1 MSQILDRS
9 TLLAEFEAYIKRS
22 FAIARQDTFIQLSES
37 RIFRDLRTRENIVKT
52 TIVPAS
58 NLFDLPADFIDLRE
72 LSAKRG
78 NRVVVLSSVGRHRL
92 SVATSQ
98 TGFPVVYSIIGTQVE
113 VGPITLPDEF
123 TLWYWQRLPAMVNP
137 TDSNVLLTAFPEI
150 WLYAML
156 VEGAVYIQDDTM
168 RQLAVETYLQEIK
181 RVNVRESEGR
191 FGEAP
196 VIGIG

>member
-1 MSQILDRS
+1 MSQIVSRS
-9 TLLAEFEAYIKRS
+9 TLITEFEAYIKRS
-22 FAIARQDTFIQLSES
+22 FAIDRQDTFIQLAES
-37 RIFRDLRTRENIVKT
+37 RIFRDLRTRENVVKV
-52 TIVPAS
+52 TIVPSS
-58 NLFDLPADFIDLRE
+58 NLFDLPTDFIDLRE

-113 VGPITLPDEF
+113 VGPTTLPEAF
-123 TLWYWQRLPAMVNP
+123 TLWYWQKLPPMVNP
-137 TDSNVLLTAFPEI
+137 ADTNVLLTSFPEI

-168 RQLAVETYLQEIK
+168 REIAVQTYLAEIN

-196 VIGIG
+196 VIGVG

>member
-9 TLLAEFEAYIKRS
+9 TLITEFQAYIKRS
-22 FAIARQDTFIQLSES
+22 FAIDRQDTFIQLSEL
-37 RIFRDLRTRENIVKT
+37 RIVRDLRVRENQVMT
-52 TIVPAS
+52 TIIPTS
-58 NLFDLPADFIDLRE
+58 NVLDLPSDFIDLRE
-72 LSAKRG
+72 ISYKNG

-92 SVATSQ
+92 SIATSQ
-98 TGFPVVYSIIGTQVE
+98 TGRPGVYSIIGDQIA
-113 VGPITLPDEF
+113 VGPITIPDEF
-123 TLWYWQRLPAMVNP
+123 TLWYWQKFPPLVNP
-137 TDSNVLLTAFPEI
+137 TDTNILLTEYPYI

-168 RQLAVETYLQEIK
+168 RQLAVETYLTEIN

-196 VIGIG
+196 VIGVG

>member
-1 MSQILDRS
+1 MSQIVSRS
-9 TLLAEFEAYIKRS
+9 TLITEFEAYIKRS
-22 FAIARQDTFIQLSES
+22 FAIDRQDTFIQLSES
-37 RIFRDLRTRENIVKT
+37 RIYRDLRARENVIKV
-52 TIVPAS
+52 TIVPSA

-98 TGFPVVYSIIGTQVE
+98 TGFPVVYSIIGTQIE
-113 VGPITLPDEF
+113 VGPTTLPDEF
-123 TLWYWQRLPAMVNP
+123 TLWYWQKLPPMVNP
-137 TDSNVLLTAFPEI
+137 ADTNILLKSFPEI

-156 VEGAVYIQDDTM
+156 VEGATYIQDDTM
-168 RQLAVETYLQEIK
+168 RSLAVETYLQEIN

-196 VIGIG
+196 VIGVG

>member
-1 MSQILDRS
+1 MSQILDRQ

-22 FAIARQDTFIQLSES
+22 FAISRQDTFIQLSES
-37 RIFRDLRTRENIVKT
+37 RIYRDLRTRENIVKA
-52 TIVPAS
+52 TIVPTS
-58 NLFDLPADFIDLRE
+58 NLIDLPADFIDLRE

-92 SVATSQ
+92 SIATSQ

-113 VGPITLPDEF
+113 VGPITIPENF

-137 TDSNVLLTAFPEI
+137 TDTNVLLTEFPEI

-168 RQLAVETYLQEIK
+168 RQLAVQTYLTEVQ
-181 RVNVRESEGR
+181 RVNQREAEGR

-196 VIGIG
+196 VIGVG

>member
-1 MSQILDRS
+1 MSQILDRQ
-9 TLLAEFEAYIKRS
+9 TLLTEFEAYIKRS
-22 FAIARQDTFIQLSES
+22 FAINRQDTFIQLSES

-113 VGPITLPDEF
+113 VGPITLPENF

-137 TDSNVLLTAFPEI
+137 TDTNVLLTAFPEI

-168 RQLAVETYLQEIK
+168 RKLAVETYLQEIN
-181 RVNVRESEGR
+181 RVNVREAEGR

-196 VIGIG
+196 VIGVG

>member
-9 TLLAEFEAYIKRS
+9 TLITEFEAYIKRS
-22 FAIARQDTFIQLSES
+22 FAIDRQDTFVQLSES
-37 RIFRDLRTRENIVKT
+37 RIYRDLRTRENVVKA
-52 TIVPAS
+52 TIVPTA

-123 TLWYWQRLPAMVNP
+123 TLWYWQKLPPMVNP
-137 TDSNVLLTAFPEI
+137 SDTNILLTSFPEI

-168 RQLAVETYLQEIK
+168 RALAVETYLQEIS

-196 VIGIG
+196 VIGVG

>member
-1 MSQILDRS
+1 MSQILDRQ
-9 TLLAEFEAYIKRS
+9 TLITEFEAYIKRS
-22 FAIARQDTFIQLSES
+22 FAVARQDTFIQLSES
-37 RIFRDLRTRENIVKT
+37 RIYRDLRTRENIVKA
-52 TIVPAS
+52 TIVPTA
-58 NLFDLPADFIDLRE
+58 NLIDLPADFIDLRE
-72 LSAKRG
+72 LSAKKG

-92 SVATSQ
+92 SIATSQ

-113 VGPITLPDEF
+113 VGPITLPDDF
-123 TLWYWQRLPAMVNP
+123 TLWYWQRFPALVSP
-137 TDSNVLLTAFPEI
+137 TDTNILLTAFPEI

-168 RQLAVETYLQEIK
+168 RQLAVETYLQEVN